1 MLTEQTNQRQRLRQA
16 QFRCSIK
23 NTSSFLQEHHEK
35 SPNIDRD
42 HHKCKMNACFV
53 KLFTAVPACFSPHV
67 SVNIMMTCVRQKCGY
82 HTMHSTFYY
91 FFKQFMCISTC
102 VICRKMLPH
111 ASSYGLHMLC
121 LLGTHKKFHE
131 VNI

>member
-23 NTSSFLQEHHEK
+23 NTSQFLQEHHEK

-42 HHKCKMNACFV
+42 HHKCKMNVCFV
-53 KLFTAVPACFSPHV
+53 KLFTTVPACFSRHV

-82 HTMHSTFYY
+82 HTMHSAFYY

-102 VICRKMLPH
+102 VICRKCYHMP
-111 ASSYGLHMLC
+111 LHTGC
-121 LLGTHKKFHE
+121 TCCAC
-131 VNI
+131 